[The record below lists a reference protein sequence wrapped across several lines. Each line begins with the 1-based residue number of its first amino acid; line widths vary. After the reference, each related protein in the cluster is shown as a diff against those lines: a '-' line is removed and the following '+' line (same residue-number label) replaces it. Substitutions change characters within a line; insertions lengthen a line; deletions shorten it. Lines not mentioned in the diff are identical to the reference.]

1 MSPTAIELDGF
12 DVSADDVIAV
22 ARQGGLCGPERSR
35 PPASHRMSAA
45 HRAPRDIPR
54 RRLRSDDGLR
64 CARFHQ
70 GVR

>member
-22 ARQGGLCGPERSR
+22 ARQG
-35 PPASHRMSAA
+35 ASVVLSAA
-45 HRAPRDIPR
+45 ARQRLIECRRHIEHIPR